1 MGLSSSKSPFW
12 TTNCFRFSKMGLNSD
27 KINLENPRKM
37 ISLSITKS
45 LICWAKLEWK
55 LSNHIM
61 KRTRRSLSV
70 LESCSCWHSA
80 LFVTLYTPYGIF
92 LIFLMKFLAFIFTSQ
107 LQFTIWA
114 LSMIL
119 WESFP
124 APKDP
129 WELYLLMASFCIRR
143 VRFSSSSM
151 ISLINYK
158 SRLTSTEPSL
168 LAIFE
173 TDFNGAEGSVARG
186 LMLPK
191 SCSKL
196 IGLMV
201 FLAVFISPWEAFG
214 DKLVLRLDK
223 DVLNRFM
230 TEFSSNC
237 FLVAILSSI
246 NSITCCTP
254 SVIMHFCFLSWFASL
269 NFLIHG
275 FSFDSAA
282 EFYSSESSFC
292 SESPLECLKPGEE
305 ASKLPIGEFL
315 PSTPSDLSISGDFDL
330 SIPGD
335 NIF

>member
-1 MGLSSSKSPFW
+1 
-12 TTNCFRFSKMGLNSD
+12 
-27 KINLENPRKM
+27 
-37 ISLSITKS
+37 
-45 LICWAKLEWK
+45 
-55 LSNHIM
+55 
-61 KRTRRSLSV
+61 
-70 LESCSCWHSA
+70 
-80 LFVTLYTPYGIF
+80 
-92 LIFLMKFLAFIFTSQ
+92 
-107 LQFTIWA
+107 
-114 LSMIL
+114 
-119 WESFP
+119 
-124 APKDP
+124 
-129 WELYLLMASFCIRR
+129 MASFCICR
-143 VRFSSSSM
+143 VRFSSSSI

-173 TDFNGAEGSVARG
+173 TDFNISDLNGAEGSVARG

-214 DKLVLRLDK
+214 VVYVGDKLVLRLDK
-223 DVLNRFM
+223 DVLNVLVLNRFM

-237 FLVAILSSI
+237 FLVAILPSI

-282 EFYSSESSFC
+282 EFYSSDSSFC
-292 SESPLECLKPGEE
+292 SESPLECLLKLLLPGEE

-315 PSTPSDLSISGDFDL
+315 PSTPGDLSISGDFDL